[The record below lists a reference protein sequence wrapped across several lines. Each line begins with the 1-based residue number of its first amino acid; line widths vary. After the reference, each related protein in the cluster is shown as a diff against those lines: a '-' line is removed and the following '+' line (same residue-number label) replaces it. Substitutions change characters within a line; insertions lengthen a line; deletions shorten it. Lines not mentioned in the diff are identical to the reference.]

1 MERALFELKRAM
13 PEGHF
18 IPHAVMTTKV
28 RPSDWYRDTA
38 DRQDADRGVD
48 QVSPRRPAQRGIE
61 SRKRSLMTFVRSLL
75 YAIWFYVTMAV
86 IGVLVCMPVSLFSRD
101 AAMSAIRLWSGAQRL
116 GLRILCGIKT
126 EFRGMEHLPK
136 GAGLIAMKHQST
148 YDTIAP
154 FLFIQNPGYILKKE
168 LLKIP
173 VFGIY
178 ASRVGI
184 PIDRAGGTKTMKKML
199 ADAKKGIAT
208 GPADHHL
215 PGRNAPAPRHARRH
229 QAGRHLH
236 VQRPSRSR
244 ASPSPSTPACAGKAR
259 ASCASPAGSSSKSCK
274 PIEPG
279 LKRAE
284 FTQRLK
290 DALDP
295 ATQRLV
301 AEGRAA
307 QK

>member
-1 MERALFELKRAM
+1 
-13 PEGHF
+13 
-18 IPHAVMTTKV
+18 
-28 RPSDWYRDTA
+28 
-38 DRQDADRGVD
+38 
-48 QVSPRRPAQRGIE
+48 
-61 SRKRSLMTFVRSLL
+61 MTFIRSLL

-86 IGVLVCMPVSLFSRD
+86 IGLVCMPVSLFSRD

-208 GPADHHL
+208 GQQIIIFPEGTRQLPDTPADIKPGVIFMYNDL
-215 PGRNAPAPRHARRH
+215 QVPCVPVALNTGLCWQGSGFIRKPGRVVFEV
-229 QAGRHLH
+229 L
-236 VQRPSRSR
+236 
-244 ASPSPSTPACAGKAR
+244 
-259 ASCASPAGSSSKSCK
+259 K

>member
-1 MERALFELKRAM
+1 M
-13 PEGHF
+13 
-18 IPHAVMTTKV
+18 
-28 RPSDWYRDTA
+28 
-38 DRQDADRGVD
+38 
-48 QVSPRRPAQRGIE
+48 
-61 SRKRSLMTFVRSLL
+61 MTFVRSLV
-75 YAIWFYVTMAV
+75 YAVWYYLTMAL
-86 IGVLVCMPVSLFSRD
+86 IGLVCMPVSLFSRD
-101 AAMSAIRLWSGAQRL
+101 AAMSAIRLWCGAQRL
-116 GLRILCGIKT
+116 GLRVFCGITT

-154 FLFIQNPGYILKKE
+154 FLFIRNPGYILKKE
-168 LLKIP
+168 LLKLP

-199 ADAKKGIAT
+199 VDAKKGIDGGQQIIIFPEGT
-208 GPADHHL
+208 RQLPDTPADIKPGVIFMYNEL
-215 PGRNAPAPRHARRH
+215 DVPCVPVALNTGLCWQGKGFLRKPGRIVFEV
-229 QAGRHLH
+229 L
-236 VQRPSRSR
+236 
-244 ASPSPSTPACAGKAR
+244 
-259 ASCASPAGSSSKSCK
+259 K

-279 LKRAE
+279 LARKE

-295 ATQRLV
+295 ATVRLV
-301 AEGRAA
+301 VEGRAA